1 MINAHAVETEAA
13 FRRLEWER
21 AMTDHARVAEATR
34 RPALKRQ
41 FPRLSLE
48 GWARTQAQI
57 TISVPWF
64 VRQSAPACN

>member
-13 FRRLEWER
+13 FRKFEWER
-21 AMTDHARVAEATR
+21 AVVKNARVVEATR